1 MSAPAVQIVVM
12 GVAST
17 GKSAVGQ
24 RLADRLG
31 LAYVEGDDQHSPE
44 NVAKMS
50 AGVPGAGAAPPPP
63 PDREPWLEALAGI
76 LARSREEGR
85 TSVVT
90 CSALRR
96 RYRDLLRGDE
106 ALSAV
111 FFVHLDAPEA
121 VLRDRMS
128 RRARHFMPTSLLRSQ
143 LDTLEPLEPDEY
155 GVRVDVS
162 GPLDAVVD
170 RVVAE
175 VAPLT
180 GHA

>member
-12 GVAST
+12 GVAGT
-17 GKSAVGQ
+17 GKSTVGQ

-31 LAYVEGDDQHSPE
+31 VAYVEGDDQHPPE

-50 AGVPGAGAAPPPP
+50 EGVPLTDA
-63 PDREPWLEALAGI
+63 DRLPWLERLAGI

-96 RYRDLLRGDE
+96 RYRDVLRAE
-106 ALSAV
+106 TLCAV

-128 RRARHFMPTSLLRSQ
+128 RRTRHFMPTSLLRSQ

-162 GPLDAVVD
+162 GPLEAVVD
-170 RVVAE
+170 RVAAE
-175 VAPLT
+175 VAPVT

>member
-50 AGVPGAGAAPPPP
+50 AGVPLTDA
-63 PDREPWLEALAGI
+63 DREPWLEALAGI

-128 RRARHFMPTSLLRSQ
+128 RRTRHFMPTSLLRSQ